1 MSRGAALR
9 EWIAPWLALVVGL
22 AVLGIVFGTIG
33 SGAPR
38 VVPLLDFAAGP
49 LRAAFGADAGAEVV
63 LEHPWIPLW
72 LVLAALPALVL
83 GARTT
88 LVDAPRWTIALG
100 VAMRLALL
108 AAFGLALAEPS
119 LRAPVRG
126 TTVVLAIDVSR
137 SMDDTRLAEAGQIVA
152 EVVATARAEAERG
165 VAPEDRTRLRLLTYA
180 EDVVVRSLAP
190 GPSDA
195 TGEGADADAL
205 APLLSRHEADL
216 ASHHAGA
223 LRLAEALIDGDTDGR
238 IVLVTD
244 GRASLAER
252 AELDGVVRSL
262 EARGTEV
269 HARIVPGPRRSDV
282 LVEAVVLPDELRVG
296 QTVDVAI
303 DVVATEA
310 AAIAL
315 DVEVDGAPNELQPRV
330 QGKVGPGRSQLRAS
344 IRLERPGPIAVRARL
359 DPATIP
365 AALAT
370 EPGNDAATAI
380 GEVRGR
386 PRVLVASSDPS
397 AALARALGAD
407 ALAVEQVAPDA
418 IPSDDAALRA
428 FDLFVLSDV
437 PARGIAGDT
446 QRALVRAVQDGGAG
460 LVMIGGER
468 SFGVGGWDGTPIDEI
483 LPVRWEGERQ
493 RERPVLALMLVI
505 DKSGSMSSEDKLD
518 LVKEAAR
525 QTARALEPSDQL
537 GVIAFDSRPQTVV
550 RLQPASSRFRI
561 SSDIRRL
568 TSGGGTN
575 ALPALREAYLQ
586 LVGSNA
592 LVKHVILLSDGQSPD
607 AGINAL
613 LDDMRGA
620 DITVSAVGVGDG
632 AGKDLLSRIARR
644 GRGRYYFS
652 EDGTDVPRI
661 FSRETKEVTRN
672 AIVERELYPR
682 VKKYVQAL
690 RGIDFEGAPGLRGIV
705 PVQAKAQTET
715 LLVTHA
721 GDPLLVRGR
730 RGLGRT
736 AAFASDAQP
745 RWAARWITWSGF
757 AKLWSQIARDT
768 MRQGSGTIGGAT
780 LRVAPGDV
788 PGAWQVTVDV
798 DAGDEFANDL
808 RGRIEV
814 IDATN
819 PTAEP
824 TIRDLHL
831 VAPGRYAAEL
841 ADVTAGQRLVRA
853 QLFDP
858 DAASSGNSAPTAV
871 VDERGEPIA
880 GRLAAEAAANLA
892 IPWPAELAPDLGGFE
907 LVESVDDSPSDSRA
921 TQANARSTAFDGVF
935 DVSRRSGTLS
945 DTAMRPAEAH
955 GRQRT
960 HPLWPWVLAWL
971 VLPLFLLDL
980 LVRRTLQ
987 LAR

>member
-1 MSRGAALR
+1 MR
-9 EWIAPWLALVVGL
+9 EWIAPWLALVGGV
-22 AVLGIVFGTIG
+22 AVLVALLGWLGGGT
-33 SGAPR
+33 PR
-38 VVPLLDFAAGP
+38 VLPLPALAMGP
-49 LRAAFGADAGAEVV
+49 LRAAFGADAEAQVV
-63 LEHPWIPLW
+63 LAHPWLPLW
-72 LVLAALPALVL
+72 LVLAASPALALGVRTSLIDARGWALTFGATTRALVL
-83 GARTT
+83 AS
-88 LVDAPRWTIALG
+88 IG
-100 VAMRLALL
+100 V
-108 AAFGLALAEPS
+108 ALAEPS

-126 TTVVLAIDVSR
+126 TTLVLAVDVSR
-137 SMDDTRLAEAGQIVA
+137 SMDDARLAAAGALVA
-152 EVVATARAEAERG
+152 EVLAITSAEIERG
-165 VAPEDRTRLRLLTYA
+165 VTPEDRTRLRVVTYA
-180 EDVVVRSLAP
+180 EGVHVGALETRTNP
-190 GPSDA
+190 TDA
-195 TGEGADADAL
+195 TRLTA
-205 APLLSRHEADL
+205 APLSRHERDL
-216 ASHHAGA
+216 ASDHAGA
-223 LRLAEALIDGDTDGR
+223 LRLAEALLSGDTEGR
-238 IVLVTD
+238 LLLVTD

-252 AELDGVVRSL
+252 AELEGVVRGL
-262 EARGTEV
+262 EARGVEV
-269 HARIVPGPRRSDV
+269 HARVLPGPERADI
-282 LVEAVVLPDELRVG
+282 LVEALYLPDELRVG
-296 QTVDVAI
+296 QTVEIAI
-303 DVVATEA
+303 DVVASEA
-310 AAIAL
+310 ADVAL
-315 DVEVDGAPNELQPRV
+315 ALEIDGAPNELQPRIERHV
-330 QGKVGPGRSQLRAS
+330 EQGRTQLRAS
-344 IRLERPGPIAVRARL
+344 IRLERPGPITVSAHL

-365 AALAT
+365 ASLAT
-370 EPGNDAATAI
+370 EPENDAAAAV

-397 AALARALGAD
+397 AALARALEAD
-407 ALAVEQVAPDA
+407 ALAVERVAPSE

-428 FDLFVLSDV
+428 YDLFVLSDV
-437 PARGIAGDT
+437 PARALASET
-446 QRALVRAVQDGGAG
+446 QHALVRAVRDGGAG

-468 SFGVGGWDGTPIDEI
+468 SFGVGGWDGTPIDDI

-537 GVIAFDSRPQTVV
+537 GVIAFDSRPQTIV

-620 DITVSAVGVGDG
+620 DITVSAVGVGEG
-632 AGKDLLSRIARR
+632 AGKDLLARVARR

-690 RGIDFEGAPGLRGIV
+690 RGIDFDGAPGLRGIV

-745 RWAARWITWSGF
+745 RWATRWITWAGF

-780 LRVAPGDV
+780 LRVAPGDMT
-788 PGAWQVTVDV
+788 GAWQITVDV
-798 DAGDEFANDL
+798 DAGDEFANGL

-814 IDATN
+814 VDAKA
-819 PTAEP
+819 PDAP
-824 TIRDLHL
+824 AIVRDLHL

-841 ADVTAGQRLVRA
+841 ADIAAGQRLVRA

-858 DAASSGNSAPTAV
+858 DAPSGATPVT
-871 VDERGEPIA
+871 DERGQPIP

-892 IPWPAELAPDLGGFE
+892 IPWPSELAPDLASTTARGSASETAALARRTALDGLFDAPRRE
-907 LVESVDDSPSDSRA
+907 GALIA
-921 TQANARSTAFDGVF
+921 TA
-935 DVSRRSGTLS
+935 L
-945 DTAMRPAEAH
+945 RPAEAH

-960 HPLWPWVLAWL
+960 HPLWPFVLAWL
-971 VLPLFLLDL
+971 VLPLFVLDL
-980 LVRRTLQ
+980 LIRRTLE
-987 LAR
+987 APR